1 MRLSLRFVLATAL
14 MTIVTSSF
22 AVLPPKYLGIKDFD
36 KCLTDK
42 QVDTYRALCIPA
54 NKPKACPKSSWKQL
68 RSLSGQDRIPRC
80 SEK

>member
-1 MRLSLRFVLATAL
+1 MRLSLHLVLATTL
-14 MTIVTSSF
+14 MTMVTSSF

-36 KCLTDK
+36 KCLTDR

-54 NKPKACPKSSWKQL
+54 SKPKACPRLSWKQL
-68 RSLSGQDRIPRC
+68 RSLKGQDRIPRC

>member
-1 MRLSLRFVLATAL
+1 MRLSLHFVLATTL

-36 KCLTDK
+36 KCLADK
-42 QVDTYRALCIPA
+42 QIDTYRAWCIPA
-54 NKPKACPKSSWKQL
+54 RKPNDCPKSSWKQL
-68 RSLSGQDRIPRC
+68 RALSGQDRIPRC

>member
-1 MRLSLRFVLATAL
+1 MRLSLHFVFATTL
-14 MTIVTSSF
+14 MTGFTNGF
-22 AVLPPKYLGIKDFD
+22 AALPPKYLGIKDFD

-42 QVDTYRALCIPA
+42 QVDTYRAWCIPVR
-54 NKPKACPKSSWKQL
+54 KPKACPKSSWKQL